1 MSSLSTIVETQIS
14 AEALERYEL
23 QVLPDCPFSLPMGDD
38 LSFLLAQKSTTSA
51 SKDISFDP
59 SNGRLS
65 GLSRQGQEART
76 RLAEILGR
84 FSSGVR
90 HWLQNSIPEYAAGL
104 TSDRVSL
111 RSREEATRV
120 SRLRARNDLLH
131 IDHFPTRPSFG
142 RRILRVYVN
151 IDPTDAHVWSV
162 SERFPELLA
171 RLAARNRISA
181 RSIEQW
187 TSPTQSMV
195 RQFTGKKPNRTA
207 YDALMVR
214 LHDFLKENQGFQMKA
229 VRKVHTFQPGATWA
243 LFADGLAHAQLR
255 GRFAL
260 EHSFFVD
267 LDCLV
272 NPDAS
277 PLALLQANSSSQS
290 RFAA

>member
-1 MSSLSTIVETQIS
+1 MTVETQIT
-14 AEALERYEL
+14 AEALEQHEL
-23 QVLPDCPFSLPMGDD
+23 QVSPDCPFSLPMDND
-38 LSFLLAQKSTTSA
+38 LAFLLTQKSTTRA

-65 GLSRQGQEART
+65 GLRLHDQQART
-76 RLAEILGR
+76 RLVEILGR
-84 FSSGVR
+84 FSNGVR
-90 HWLQNSIPEYAAGL
+90 SWVQNSIPEYALGL

-111 RSREEATRV
+111 RSREEATRL

-171 RLAARNRISA
+171 RFAAKNRIPS
-181 RSIEQW
+181 RTIEQW
-187 TSPTQSMV
+187 ISPTQSMV
-195 RQFTGKKPNRTA
+195 QLFRGKKAKRSA
-207 YDALMVR
+207 YDALMLR
-214 LHDFLKENQGFQMKA
+214 LHDFLKESHGFQLKA
-229 VRKVHTFQPGATWA
+229 ARKVHTFQPGATWA

-267 LDCLV
+267 SDCLL
-272 NPDAS
+272 NPEAS
-277 PLALLQANSSSQS
+277 PLALLQANSTS
-290 RFAA
+290 RSRRMA